1 MQKYVLDRNG
11 NVVATFASDYND
23 KHTKTLQA
31 GASTYEFT
39 ISKQDEAALFLET
52 GNYVNFVDDVG
63 KPWSFSILSYTETHN
78 EKTVYCE
85 DVGIELINKN
95 VNAYTADAAYSFAFY
110 FEMITKNTPWTIG
123 INEISD
129 LSRKLEW
136 TSNDTG
142 LSRLLSLLTEFDNA
156 ECKFNVKFAQNK
168 PTEFKVDI
176 YKQIGNPQTNVQ
188 IVYSNEL
195 NDITKTESRAEFVTA
210 IQGEGGT
217 PTKNP
222 DGSDIVTGTNP
233 DGTTIETP
241 KITFADIEYADEN
254 YISTKGDNFLRAVTA
269 NKLFNPNSQD
279 TYIEGYYSYDTDS
292 PQELLNRT
300 LTQLKKY
307 STPQYTYEADVQI
320 IDKNLDLGD
329 TVKIID
335 HDYKPG
341 LYLEARVASL
351 EKSYTDPSKNT
362 ITFTNY
368 RLVNSSL
375 AQKLADLQNIINS
388 MPTANGLNAIITNVI
403 NNSTTIENKILAIT
417 SADGKST
424 VYYDNKP
431 SIAKEGDT
439 AFVKNPNSGNME
451 IWNYVGDQWTLTAG
465 DATFDDVKKQI
476 DKAQADAQTAI
487 TTANNA
493 VSTAN
498 DNATK
503 IGTDFTTLKSGV
515 TKSVADVG
523 AKADTAIN
531 SANEALTQIGT
542 ANSDL
547 TTIKSDMDTV
557 KGTLKTVATSEQLDG
572 VNETATSAQ
581 ALAETN
587 AESIKN
593 TVTKTELT
601 TAKSEW
607 SSAQSTIT
615 AGQISTEITKVNQT
629 ITDATKN
636 LVSQTVMNN
645 AIVNSETGTKQVI
658 SESIANISVG
668 GRNLLLGTKDWTD
681 NTRWNQRNTV
691 TAETYRG
698 MVIASSGAAWA
709 SPTYSMR
716 YSGILQVGK
725 TYTFSAYVRNTSDTD
740 TKVVP
745 YYEGGVV
752 TPIGTTTSLPAHTD
766 WFRASI
772 TFQCVKDPTT
782 STASLRWEGQNG
794 LTNGFIQF
802 AGYKLEE
809 GNKATDWSPAPED
822 QASVIAVNAIEQTV
836 DGMKQTIANAATQ
849 TEVTKLAGQITS
861 TISAV
866 QGGGIN
872 LLIGTSSSE
881 HSYTDDFSTADNFGW
896 GNNLGLR
903 AVNSGSTYTYS
914 IYLTKLTGSF
924 TLGYW
929 GYDSNKKDVNWFPS
943 PIYSSLG
950 KVSWTFTVPNGI
962 SYIIPHVVHN
972 SNDFACTAKEEK
984 LEKGTIATP
993 WSAAPEDIQ
1002 SQITQTQSMIDT
1014 RVEEDGVVNAINIS
1028 PEAILINGSKVH
1040 ITGQTTIDSGIITN
1054 AMIANAT
1061 ITGAQIANA
1070 TIVDANIASLNGVKI
1085 VANSITADKLA
1096 VNTLLV
1102 GINDEL
1108 GTGVNLDKNGLSV
1121 VLNGSYKAGLGSS
1134 GLVFGD
1140 SSHPDGIGS
1149 IMMNSHA
1156 GINGLRIQGDLIF
1169 TDSIFGRNTS
1179 NSGSSHAHFADLT
1192 ITNGPQ
1198 GFALVNDLNTGI
1210 FMGND
1215 GSLWFGHNDNWEKHF

>member
-11 NVVATFASDYND
+11 NVVTTFASDYND
-23 KHTKTLQA
+23 KHTKTLEA

-95 VNAYTADAAYSFAFY
+95 VNAYKADAAYSFAFY

-123 INEISD
+123 INEIGD

-176 YKQIGNPQTNVQ
+176 YKQIGNPSTNVQ

-254 YISTKGDNFLRAVTA
+254 FVSHKGDNFLRAVTA

-279 TYIEGYYSYDTDS
+279 TYIEGYYSYDTES

-307 STPQYTYEADVQI
+307 SAPQYTYEADVQI

-388 MPTANGLNAIITNVI
+388 MPTASGISSIVTNVI
-403 NNSTTIENKILAIT
+403 NNSNVIEQKILALQ
-417 SADGKST
+417 SADGRST
-424 VYYDNKP
+424 VYYDAKP
-431 SIAKEGDT
+431 SNAKEGDT

-451 IWNYVGDQWTLTAG
+451 IWNYVGDKWTLTAG
-465 DATFDDVKKQI
+465 DATFDNLKTQI

-487 TTANNA
+487 DTANNA
-493 VSTAN
+493 VSVAN

-503 IGTDFTTLKSGV
+503 IGTDITTLKSDV
-515 TKSVADVG
+515 AKSVADVG
-523 AKADTAIN
+523 AKADTAIK
-531 SANEALTQIGT
+531 SANEALEQIGT

-572 VNETATSAQ
+572 VNKTAVSAKS
-581 ALAETN
+581 LAETN

-607 SSAQSTIT
+607 SSAQSVIT

-629 ITDATKN
+629 ISDTTKN
-636 LVSQTVMNN
+636 LVSQKVLNN

-668 GRNLLLGTKDWTD
+668 GRNYIKNSDQTITINGDTDHYKSMYTNLTAEYWTYSAEVKYVRGSD
-681 NTRWNQRNTV
+681 TSVYLAIFSADTTMSYNTV
-691 TAETYRG
+691 SVPIVNGKISWTFKPNNPAG
-698 MVIASSGAAWA
+698 VQLLMFASSGAWA
-709 SPTYSMR
+709 TTT
-716 YSGILQVGK
+716 GK
-725 TYTFSAYVRNTSDTD
+725 TLEVS
-740 TKVVP
+740 K
-745 YYEGGVV
+745 
-752 TPIGTTTSLPAHTD
+752 H
-766 WFRASI
+766 
-772 TFQCVKDPTT
+772 
-782 STASLRWEGQNG
+782 
-794 LTNGFIQF
+794 
-802 AGYKLEE
+802 KLEK
-809 GNKATDWSPAPED
+809 GNKATDWTPAPED
-822 QASVIAVNAIEQTV
+822 QASVTAVNAIEQTF
-836 DGMKQTIANAATQ
+836 DGMKQTIANAATK
-849 TEVTKLAGQITS
+849 TEVTKLASQVTS

-866 QGGGIN
+866 QGGGAN
-872 LLIGTSSSE
+872 LYTDTKNFNNLASWYASSAWTKTTDIYKGLGVVQTTTNWSGLSQYIKVKKGDILTYSVYAKNISGTGTSTIYWQLGSQIEGSYSKATANPSYNDVTITDSWQRVSSTTVAT
-881 HSYTDDFSTADNFGW
+881 SDGY
-896 GNNLGLR
+896 LR
-903 AVNSGSTYTYS
+903 PRLERTNTNTN
-914 IYLTKLTGSF
+914 
-924 TLGYW
+924 TLQIAG
-929 GYDSNKKDVNWFPS
+929 
-943 PIYSSLG
+943 I
-950 KVSWTFTVPNGI
+950 KV
-962 SYIIPHVVHN
+962 
-972 SNDFACTAKEEK
+972 
-984 LEKGTIATP
+984 EKGTIATP
-993 WSAAPEDIQ
+993 YSQAPEDIQ
-1002 SQITQTQSMIDT
+1002 SQITQTQSMIDA
-1014 RVEEDGVVNAINIS
+1014 RVEKSGVVNAINIS
-1028 PEAILINGSKVH
+1028 PESIQIYGNKLH
-1040 ITGQTTIDSGIITN
+1040 ITATTYIDSGIITN

-1070 TIVDANIASLNGVKI
+1070 TIVDANIANINGNKI

-1096 VNTLLV
+1096 VNALLV
-1102 GINDEL
+1102 GLDSAMGDNIEMAQ
-1108 GTGVNLDKNGLSV
+1108 GVISFNQSDG
-1121 VLNGSYKAGLGSS
+1121 YKMKMDSS
-1134 GLVFGD
+1134 GLAFGKFATPTDAVASLTIIPSVFGI
-1140 SSHPDGIGS
+1140 S
-1149 IMMNSHA
+1149 
-1156 GINGLRIQGDLIF
+1156 GLHIQGDALI
-1169 TDSIFGRNTS
+1169 TGNIYGRGTNSVGSAYGHFDNSLTFNGSAGIAFFNGAQAGIWIGNNNEVRVVRDGTS
-1179 NSGSSHAHFADLT
+1179 KQL
-1192 ITNGPQ
+1192 I
-1198 GFALVNDLNTGI
+1198 
-1210 FMGND
+1210 
-1215 GSLWFGHNDNWEKHF
+1215 